1 MKKLFTS
8 FVSILFILTLLFIQS
23 CKKDDENPVTPPA
36 ERPTYEGSGIVG
48 TTGALI
54 IITDANSPI
63 KGAYVDIPEGALSS
77 NTNITISLAPSS
89 IQYLSDTT
97 SIIIR
102 FEPDGLIFNKPV
114 TIGIPYK
121 NVQSTSDLKAYYY
134 VPDENILENL
144 PLKSVDTN
152 NKLGILETIHFSN
165 FLVDDDGTQAS
176 VTMYQNSGKISA
188 NILID
193 GFNNN
198 QNVGLIGIPTLV
210 WSWPFGIFNAKQ
222 AIDQATFL
230 VGNLP
235 PWMVLRVELM
245 EKNDYWFSTSREV
258 KLLAFERTGN
268 TSSQLGG
275 KLYSKY
281 PPDALLSY
289 QLDQL
294 CTAPTQNSDQ
304 REPWFSGDPYIFNFD
319 YQVNTQKEYFVKV
332 KWVIANGPNFGNYIL
347 NSDATHIYSFDNYE
361 YAKKISQLTN
371 STLDDN
377 NNSIIDSYE
386 LQVNFPPNKPT
397 NPAPTNGATNQ
408 FTNSDLTWTCTDPEN
423 DQLTYDIYLG
433 TSSTPPLVKSDNAS
447 LSYDPGLLNQNST
460 YYWQIIVKDNKGNS
474 TTGDIWN
481 FSTSSGTNNQAPNEP
496 SNPNPINNATYQS
509 TSPTLSWDCS
519 DPDGDPISY
528 DVWLSTSNPPNVK
541 VSSLQT
547 EKSYNASGLNYNSNY
562 YWQIFAKDDQG
573 NITNGPVWKFTT
585 TNSDVLPFNEGF
597 ESGGFNYGNWESYG
611 TVQISSNS
619 PYQGIYALSGGAGN
633 WYISRSFGNLLE
645 QSTIRSSTMIKI
657 SSVDN
662 LLPSF
667 QINFFS
673 DYAYH
678 SAIGVLFG
686 GGGIG
691 FSSNDIITI
700 DANVGSG
707 EKIGEFS
714 TNQWFKV
721 DIVFNLQNKLFDI
734 YLDDILIADDFGMTD
749 NSPTYFSIGTESNI
763 SVTKVDDILIE
774 KLNNSSPAQ
783 PSNPIPANNETNQL
797 P

>member
-1 MKKLFTS
+1 M
-8 FVSILFILTLLFIQS
+8 
-23 CKKDDENPVTPPA
+23 
-36 ERPTYEGSGIVG
+36 
-48 TTGALI
+48 
-54 IITDANSPI
+54 
-63 KGAYVDIPEGALSS
+63 
-77 NTNITISLAPSS
+77 
-89 IQYLSDTT
+89 
-97 SIIIR
+97 
-102 FEPDGLIFNKPV
+102 
-114 TIGIPYK
+114 
-121 NVQSTSDLKAYYY
+121 
-134 VPDENILENL
+134 
-144 PLKSVDTN
+144 
-152 NKLGILETIHFSN
+152 
-165 FLVDDDGTQAS
+165 
-176 VTMYQNSGKISA
+176 
-188 NILID
+188 
-193 GFNNN
+193 
-198 QNVGLIGIPTLV
+198 
-210 WSWPFGIFNAKQ
+210 
-222 AIDQATFL
+222 
-230 VGNLP
+230 
-235 PWMVLRVELM
+235 
-245 EKNDYWFSTSREV
+245 
-258 KLLAFERTGN
+258 
-268 TSSQLGG
+268 
-275 KLYSKY
+275 
-281 PPDALLSY
+281 LSY